1 MSVLIV
7 VESQFG
13 NTMAIA
19 RSIAAGIAST
29 GAEVTVLRC
38 GEAAPDIASDV
49 ELLLVGGPTHN
60 LRLSSQASR
69 TQAGVRGATG
79 GDGRGLADW
88 IGRVQPRPDLPV
100 VAFDTTTGGR
110 FVGSA
115 AKAAVKL
122 LRGRGFRKAEQ
133 GQTFIVDGTA
143 GPLRDGEEERAQAW
157 GAGFTVVRA

>member
-13 NTMAIA
+13 NTMSIA
-19 RSIAAGIAST
+19 RAVAAGLAST
-29 GAEVTVLRC
+29 GAEVTVVRC
-38 GEAAPDIASDV
+38 GEAAAEIPDGV
-49 ELLLVGGPTHN
+49 GLLLVGAPTHN

-69 TQAGVRGATG
+69 TQAAARGATE

-100 VAFDTTTGGR
+100 VAFDTTTAGR

-122 LRGRGFRKAEQ
+122 LRSRGFRAVEQ
-133 GQTFIVDGTA
+133 GQTFVVAGTS
-143 GPLRDGEEERAQAW
+143 GPLRDGEEERARSW
-157 GAGFTVVRA
+157 GTELAAVRA